1 MEEERDGIAGL
12 IDRIKASGGG
22 SLLERIDEL
31 RARLVKVS
39 IVVVA
44 FFCICFGFAK
54 YVFAWLKQP
63 LMLAM
68 PKEVN
73 VLHFTG
79 PMEVLTAYMKVSMLV
94 AITMAL
100 PMLFFQL
107 WKYIA
112 PALPEQTRKM
122 VLPFFTASLVLFVG
136 GIVFCYYLMMP
147 AALEFLIGMG
157 DGLATAVIMVD
168 EYISMIVIM
177 LLGFGGVFQ
186 LPVIL
191 IILERLG
198 IISEDMLKKNRGPIL
213 VAILI
218 VAAIVT
224 PTPDP
229 FSQLFM
235 AAPMYLMFEAA
246 ILIIKWLKRRDQ
258 KALQVT
264 PSSKST

>member
-1 MEEERDGIAGL
+1 M
-12 IDRIKASGGG
+12 
-22 SLLERIDEL
+22 
-31 RARLVKVS
+31 
-39 IVVVA
+39 
-44 FFCICFGFAK
+44 FG
-54 YVFAWLKQP
+54 
-63 LMLAM
+63 
-68 PKEVN
+68 
-73 VLHFTG
+73 
-79 PMEVLTAYMKVSMLV
+79 
-94 AITMAL
+94 
-100 PMLFFQL
+100 
-107 WKYIA
+107 
-112 PALPEQTRKM
+112 
-122 VLPFFTASLVLFVG
+122 VG

-168 EYISMIVIM
+168 EYISMIVVM

-198 IISEDMLKKNRGPIL
+198 IISEDMLMKNRGPIL
-213 VAILI
+213 VAILV

-235 AAPMYLMFEAA
+235 ATPMYLMFEAA

-264 PSSKST
+264 PNSKST